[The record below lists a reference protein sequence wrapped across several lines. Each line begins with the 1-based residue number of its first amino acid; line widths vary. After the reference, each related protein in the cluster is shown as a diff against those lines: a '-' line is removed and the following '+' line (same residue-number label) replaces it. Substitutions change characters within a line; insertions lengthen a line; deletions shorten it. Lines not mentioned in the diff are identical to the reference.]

1 MFTTTIF
8 EKADAKER
16 VMDANKLLRSL
27 GVNGRYIGFRYV
39 KYMIEQILVNPD
51 KIHLVTKRLYPD
63 TAKHFGV
70 STSSMERAVRT
81 VIQICWERDDR
92 NMLEKM
98 AGHKLERIPTN
109 VEFLD
114 MMVDYIRRESRLD
127 L

>member
-98 AGHKLERIPTN
+98 AGHRNLKNNTKTAAI
-109 VEFLD
+109 
-114 MMVDYIRRESRLD
+114 
-127 L
+127 